1 MSWLRKK
8 TILWLIANHTALAQ
22 GFAIGEDRTMKSLF
36 ASIIGLF
43 VALGLTFTANAQ
55 EKMRL
60 TLDGKVETYFFL
72 TDQDELIGE
81 VLNSTGMA
89 ADVEIYF
96 KGKAKTSN
104 GLDLSVMVQLEAE
117 ANDQGRSDPFGEGD
131 EFYVDIA
138 GDFGM
143 LRLGQKEGI
152 SASLTDETPFAIY
165 EIDEL
170 AGRAFAQ
177 RNSVTVFN
185 AGSFKQF
192 AEDPLG
198 VSYLS
203 PKLGG
208 FQLGASYFPNTT
220 QQEHVFDQ
228 AANDNNAFEVAATWS
243 TRFNFGDAKVAG
255 AYFQSQSAEGGLDGE
270 QAWTVSSA
278 LTYGP
283 VDLSANYTQST
294 PDDGLDQWTVQGGLK
309 ITNGRWQYAG
319 HGFYAER
326 DVRDGPQGTPLG
338 EDSTLQ
344 LQVETV
350 YTLLPGFE
358 LGLVGYFSEQD
369 TFANESFDALGA
381 LFAVDVDF

>member
-1 MSWLRKK
+1 
-8 TILWLIANHTALAQ
+8 
-22 GFAIGEDRTMKSLF
+22 
-36 ASIIGLF
+36 
-43 VALGLTFTANAQ
+43 
-55 EKMRL
+55 MRL
-60 TLDGKVETYFFL
+60 TLDGKVETYFFI

-81 VLNSTGMA
+81 ALNSTGMA

-96 KGKAKTSN
+96 KGEAKTSN

-117 ANDQGRSDPFGEGD
+117 ANDQGRADPFGEGD

-143 LRLGQKEGI
+143 VRLGQKEGI
-152 SASLTDETPFAIY
+152 AAALTDETPFAIY

-170 AGRAFAQ
+170 AGRAFAR

-203 PKLGG
+203 PRLGG
-208 FQLGASYFPNTT
+208 FQIGASYFPNTT
-220 QQEHVFDQ
+220 SEEHLFDQ

-243 TRFNFGDAKVAG
+243 TRFNFGDAKLSG
-255 AYFQSQSAEGGLDGE
+255 AYFQSQGAEGGTDGE
-270 QAWTVSSA
+270 QAWTVSSE

-283 VDLSANYTQST
+283 VDVSANYTQST
-294 PDDGLDQWTVQGGLK
+294 PDDGFDQWALQGGIK
-309 ITNGRWQYAG
+309 FTGGRWQYAG
-319 HGFYAER
+319 HGFYAVR
-326 DVRDGPQGTPLG
+326 DVLDGPQGARLG
-338 EDSTLQ
+338 NDSTLQ
-344 LQVETV
+344 VQLETV

-358 LGLVGYFSEQD
+358 LGLVGF
-369 TFANESFDALGA
+369 FADQETYTDLSFEALGA
-381 LFAVDVDF
+381 LLAVDVDF